1 MAPVEALPKQLSP
14 KWFRK
19 QELTES
25 RNPPIS
31 FVPSDRDYT
40 GKVGARPEKAKIDAT
55 KEVKKEYVV
64 LKDANFEDVLRL
76 IDRHKTLCVSRK
88 FTERLKDNQQLL
100 TKKVNE
106 YNKLKVK
113 KGDHRLAL
121 EELSSAA
128 AELKV
133 DRSDLQ
139 NGPFDLLGELV
150 EESLKTKWQD
160 IVTEQTDGPYVDLN
174 GQSQTGPRKKSATV
188 LEDCYT
194 HFCDFLVRPILL
206 SVWTTF

>member
-19 QELTES
+19 QELQES

-31 FVPSDRDYT
+31 FVPKDWDYI
-40 GKVGARPEKAKIDAT
+40 GKVGARAEKAKIGAT

-64 LKDANFEDVLRL
+64 LKDANFEDVLWL

-88 FTERLKDNQQLL
+88 FTEHLKDNQQLL

-113 KGDHRLAL
+113 KATTASRLRN
-121 EELSSAA
+121 SPRPR
-128 AELKV
+128 
-133 DRSDLQ
+133 RS
-139 NGPFDLLGELV
+139 
-150 EESLKTKWQD
+150 
-160 IVTEQTDGPYVDLN
+160 
-174 GQSQTGPRKKSATV
+174 
-188 LEDCYT
+188 
-194 HFCDFLVRPILL
+194 
-206 SVWTTF
+206 

>member
-1 MAPVEALPKQLSP
+1 MAPVEALPKNLSP

-25 RNPPIS
+25 RHPPIS

-64 LKDANFEDVLRL
+64 VKDANFEDILRL
-76 IDRHKTLCVSRK
+76 VDRHKTLCVSRK

-113 KGDHRLAL
+113 KATTASRLR
-121 EELSSAA
+121 SSPRPR
-128 AELKV
+128 
-133 DRSDLQ
+133 RS
-139 NGPFDLLGELV
+139 
-150 EESLKTKWQD
+150 
-160 IVTEQTDGPYVDLN
+160 
-174 GQSQTGPRKKSATV
+174 
-188 LEDCYT
+188 
-194 HFCDFLVRPILL
+194 
-206 SVWTTF
+206 